1 MLDRS
6 TRAIET
12 KKQGLQ
18 AEEKKLIAE
27 MAAVKVMA
35 KDLIRTRY
43 QITKFYALKSQ
54 LQGVGGEDLQAHMRF
69 RCIHKEGVMNR
80 QFRSKVV
87 CGCTIRKMAQMV
99 LPSCMFM
106 GLKRSNKSF
115 HIEEWSGTLSAG
127 NARFSRP
134 SDSDI
139 SHNAVVPHLQQQLG
153 VATKES
159 IHPPTKD
166 E

>member
-54 LQGVGGEDLQAHMRF
+54 LQGVSLK
-69 RCIHKEGVMNR
+69 I
-80 QFRSKVV
+80 QFIWDSFSKT
-87 CGCTIRKMAQMV
+87 GFGYKRPELDMV
-99 LPSCMFM
+99 
-106 GLKRSNKSF
+106 
-115 HIEEWSGTLSAG
+115 
-127 NARFSRP
+127 
-134 SDSDI
+134 D
-139 SHNAVVPHLQQQLG
+139 
-153 VATKES
+153 
-159 IHPPTKD
+159 
-166 E
+166 